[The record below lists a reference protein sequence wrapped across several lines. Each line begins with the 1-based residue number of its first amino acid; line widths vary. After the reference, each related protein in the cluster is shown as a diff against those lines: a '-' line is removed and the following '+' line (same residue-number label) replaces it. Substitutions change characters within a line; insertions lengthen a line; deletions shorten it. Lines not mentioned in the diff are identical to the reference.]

1 MYNQTLSK
9 QRTHNSFV
17 ISLFLHLIAVL
28 VVDINFPKWYQSAPP
43 IPDPIVAK
51 PIEVEILQP
60 SYLPRLKNRISTT
73 NTQSSNLAMHVPS
86 VSQMQ
91 SRVRR
96 EQIDRGEQPFLMGS
110 KPINT
115 KVQLPKSDTLLTN
128 QPQNESYLR
137 ELIGEPVKVSSRLS
151 ASHNLEIEPRLT
163 QKKVVHSETGGEPQT
178 VKHINRDAQ
187 IGSALQTIAG
197 HIASGTSS
205 STSDIVFLL
214 DTSGSMEENI
224 PAVRNHL
231 ISMVKIFREKHIDFT
246 IGIVKFK
253 YNSLIFPQTR
263 DYQKYER
270 LLENVKCGGDERA
283 YNAIVKSITRVKFRT
298 EAERRFILITDEP
311 CKGSYTISDVL
322 KRCREAQIKL
332 DVIGVNDT
340 WQKYLVNQTGGL
352 WFPIPGG

>member
-1 MYNQTLSK
+1 MYNRTPSK
-9 QRTHNSFV
+9 QRAHNSFV
-17 ISLFLHLIAVL
+17 ISLFLHLI
-28 VVDINFPKWYQSAPP
+28 VVFVIDINFPRWYQSASP
-43 IPDPIVAK
+43 IPDPIVTE
-51 PIEVEILQP
+51 PIAVEILQP
-60 SYLPRLKNRISTT
+60 SYVPRLKNRISTT
-73 NTQSSNLAMHVPS
+73 NTQSPSPAMRVPS
-86 VSQMQ
+86 VSQIQ
-91 SRVRR
+91 SRVRK
-96 EQIDRGEQPFLMGS
+96 EQIDRGEQPFLMVS
-110 KPINT
+110 KPIST
-115 KVQLPKSDTLLTN
+115 EVQLPKSDTLLTN
-128 QPQNESYLR
+128 QPQDESYLR
-137 ELIGEPVKVSSRLS
+137 ELIGDPVKVPSRLP
-151 ASHNLEIEPRLT
+151 ASHNLEIKPSLT
-163 QKKVVHSETGGEPQT
+163 QEKVAGGEPQT
-178 VKHINRDAQ
+178 IEHINRDAQ

-224 PAVRNHL
+224 RAVGNHL
-231 ISMVKIFREKHIDFT
+231 INMVKIFREKHIDFT
-246 IGIVKFK
+246 MGIVKFK

-332 DVIGVNDT
+332 DVIGVNDK

>member
-1 MYNQTLSK
+1 MYNRTPSK
-9 QRTHNSFV
+9 QRAHNSFV
-17 ISLFLHLIAVL
+17 ISLFLHLI
-28 VVDINFPKWYQSAPP
+28 VVFVMDINFPRWYQSASP
-43 IPDPIVAK
+43 IPDPIVAE
-51 PIEVEILQP
+51 PIAVEILQP
-60 SYLPRLKNRISTT
+60 SYVPRLKNRISTT
-73 NTQSSNLAMHVPS
+73 NTQSPSPAMRAPS
-86 VSQMQ
+86 VSQIQ
-91 SRVRR
+91 PRVRR
-96 EQIDRGEQPFLMGS
+96 EQIDRGEQPFLMVS
-110 KPINT
+110 KPIST

-128 QPQNESYLR
+128 QPQDESYLR
-137 ELIGEPVKVSSRLS
+137 ELIGEPVKVSSRLP
-151 ASHNLEIEPRLT
+151 ASHNLKIKPSLT
-163 QKKVVHSETGGEPQT
+163 QEKVAGGEPQT
-178 VKHINRDAQ
+178 IEHINRDAQ

-224 PAVRNHL
+224 RAVGNHL
-231 ISMVKIFREKHIDFT
+231 INMVKIFREKHIDFT
-246 IGIVKFK
+246 MGIVKFK

-332 DVIGVNDT
+332 DVIGVNDK

>member
-1 MYNQTLSK
+1 MYNQTPSK

-17 ISLFLHLIAVL
+17 ISIFLHIIVVL
-28 VVDINFPKWYQSAPP
+28 MMNLNLPRWYQSATP
-43 IPDPIVAK
+43 IPEPLVAE
-51 PIEVEILQP
+51 PMAVEILQP
-60 SYLPRLKNRISTT
+60 SHVPRLKSRISTT
-73 NTQSSNLAMHVPS
+73 NTLTPNLEIRVPS
-86 VSQMQ
+86 VPQSN

-96 EQIDRGEQPFLMGS
+96 EQINRGVQQFLMVS
-110 KPINT
+110 KPVGT
-115 KVQLPKSDTLLTN
+115 KVALPKSDTILTN
-128 QPQNESYLR
+128 QPQHESHLR
-137 ELIGEPVKVSSRLS
+137 ELIDDPVKVLPRQPR
-151 ASHNLEIEPRLT
+151 SHTVEIEQSLT
-163 QKKVVHSETGGEPQT
+163 QEKVAQPARNGERHPT
-178 VKHINRDAQ
+178 KHINRDAQ

-197 HIASGTSS
+197 NIASGTSA

-224 PAVRNHL
+224 RSVGNHL

-246 IGIVKFK
+246 MGIVKFK
-253 YNSLIFPQTR
+253 YDSLIFPQTR

-283 YNAIVKSITRVKFRT
+283 FNAIVKSIKRVKFRS

-311 CKGSYTISDVL
+311 CKGTYTISDVL
-322 KRCREAQIKL
+322 TRCLAAQIKM
-332 DVIGVNDT
+332 DVIGVNDK

>member
-1 MYNQTLSK
+1 MYKQTLSK

-17 ISLFLHLIAVL
+17 MSLFLHLIVAV
-28 VVDINFPKWYQSAPP
+28 VMDINLPRWYQSALP
-43 IPDPIVAK
+43 IADPIVAE

-60 SYLPRLKNRISTT
+60 SYLPRLKNRISTSH
-73 NTQSSNLAMHVPS
+73 TQSSSLAMHVPS
-86 VSQMQ
+86 VSKMQ

-115 KVQLPKSDTLLTN
+115 QARVPKSDTLLTN
-128 QPQNESYLR
+128 QPQDESYLR
-137 ELIGEPVKVSSRLS
+137 ELIGKPVKVSSQPA
-151 ASHNLEIEPRLT
+151 ASHNLEIKSSLT
-163 QKKVVHSETGGEPQT
+163 QNKVAHSETGGEPQII
-178 VKHINRDAQ
+178 KHINHDAQ

-224 PAVRNHL
+224 RAVGNHL

-246 IGIVKFK
+246 MGIVKFK

-263 DYQKYER
+263 DYEKYER

-298 EAERRFILITDEP
+298 KAERRFILITDEP

-322 KRCREAQIKL
+322 NRCREAQIKL